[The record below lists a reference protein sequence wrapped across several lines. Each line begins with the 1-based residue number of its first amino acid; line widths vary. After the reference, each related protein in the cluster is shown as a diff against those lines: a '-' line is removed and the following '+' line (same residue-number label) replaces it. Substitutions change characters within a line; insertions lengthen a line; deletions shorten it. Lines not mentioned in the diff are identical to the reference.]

1 MSGQDGGDA
10 LCSSLVCRPYLI
22 RQKLHAP
29 MSELGPIRTIEQ
41 YLLEDRQDILLLVD
55 AD

>member
-10 LCSSLVCRPYLI
+10 LCGSPVCRPYLI
-22 RQKLHAP
+22 RQKLRTP
-29 MSELGPIRTIEQ
+29 VSELGTIRTIEQ
-41 YLLEDRQDILLLVD
+41 YLLESRQDVFAPVD